1 MKVLA
6 YTFLSDFR
14 TILGKRL
21 HTFNETS
28 LDNFKQFPVSSFIFL
43 LENVIFPIVL
53 ISIVTKHR
61 FYFLS
66 MLNFFPLDLR
76 LTFWSDVF

>member
-6 YTFLSDFR
+6 YTFLFGFR
-14 TILGKRL
+14 TVLGKSL

-43 LENVIFPIVL
+43 LENVIFPIARV
-53 ISIVTKHR
+53 II
-61 FYFLS
+61 
-66 MLNFFPLDLR
+66 
-76 LTFWSDVF
+76 TFWELNVSFIYDFLMPI